1 MFPNRADENSNSHA
15 SGQLCLRAISEKF
28 ERLNRI
34 KEICSKDFGLEVYGI
49 NTAGQSN
56 EMLERFVDPIDDELV
71 QLGWL
76 ATDSVAK
83 DQQSIQLKAEI
94 LHTLLEHDPNDLV
107 SSLVRSLIRD
117 LRAS

>member
-1 MFPNRADENSNSHA
+1 MFPNRADENSNSHV
-15 SGQLCLRAISEKF
+15 SGQLCLEAISEKF

-34 KEICSKDFGLEVYGI
+34 KDICSQDFGLEVFGR
-49 NTAGQSN
+49 NTSGQSN

-76 ATDSVAK
+76 ASDSVAM
-83 DQQSIQLKAEI
+83 DRHSIQLKAEI
-94 LHTLLEHDPNDLV
+94 LDTLLENDPNDLI
-107 SSLVRSLIRD
+107 SSLARSLIKD